1 MLTRFWFIRSLG
13 ISLLNFLNL
22 HGFLRTVHGTLNRS
36 GVLHNRESEA
46 PNLHRDDISQGGF
59 APLNPLAKGCR
70 PSSGLWGFEPK
81 LLVNGNLHEPL
92 GEIPPSNYKNT
103 GF

>member
-1 MLTRFWFIRSLG
+1 MEINRKSMKINENAARPAGTLKIMLTSFRFIRSLG

-46 PNLHRDDISQGGF
+46 PNLHGDDISQGGF
-59 APLNPLAKGCR
+59 APLNPLAKR
-70 PSSGLWGFEPK
+70 TPSSVLC
-81 LLVNGNLHEPL
+81 
-92 GEIPPSNYKNT
+92 
-103 GF
+103 